1 MQIDIDTNAGFC
13 FGVTNAISK
22 AEDEISNKGSLYCL
36 GEMVHN
42 QEETNRLTK
51 MGMVT
56 ISYDDFERM
65 HNSTVLL
72 RAHGEP
78 PSTYQTALRN
88 NISII
93 DATCPIVLRLHK
105 LIRENAMLYPEA
117 QTVIYGKKAHAE
129 VIGLN
134 GQVDGKA
141 VIISSPDDIKNIDF
155 DRGIL
160 LYSQTTMNRADYN
173 SIANTIQRSVDN
185 HRKNKDI
192 LFLKFNT
199 GCRSVAN
206 REKNIEQFATSH
218 DTILFVAGANSSNG
232 KYLYTTCK
240 KANPSTYYISSIC
253 DLKQQ
258 MIQDVNKIG
267 VTGATSTPK
276 WLLHKIADMVSS
288 YIKQN

>member
-22 AEDEISNKGSLYCL
+22 AEDEISSKGSLYCL

-51 MGMVT
+51 MGMET
-56 ISYDDFERM
+56 ISYDDFKRM
-65 HNSTVLL
+65 HNTTVLL

-105 LIRENAMLYPEA
+105 LIHENAQLYPEA

-141 VIISSPDDIKNIDF
+141 VIISSPDDIENIDF

-173 SIANTIQRSVDN
+173 DIANIIQSSVDN

-240 KANPSTYYISSIC
+240 KVNSNTYYISSVD

-258 MIQDVNKIG
+258 MVQGVTKIG

-276 WLLHKIADMVSS
+276 WLLQKVADMVYS